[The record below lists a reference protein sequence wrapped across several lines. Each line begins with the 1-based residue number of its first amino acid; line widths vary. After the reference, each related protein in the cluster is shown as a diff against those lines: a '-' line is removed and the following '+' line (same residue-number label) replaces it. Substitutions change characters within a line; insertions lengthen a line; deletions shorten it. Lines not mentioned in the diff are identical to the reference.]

1 MYFGG
6 LNGKSDLD
14 LCGMLENLSLAQ
26 LSSLSLSGRLSR
38 SNIAVSIL
46 IPFVAGPNFRYNG
59 CDGGECRHC

>member
-6 LNGKSDLD
+6 LNDKSDID
-14 LCGMLENLSLAQ
+14 LCMLENLSLAQ

-38 SNIAVSIL
+38 PNIAVSIL